1 MVVKIGL
8 GIHGIENFLLKLHFL
23 SAPSGSWWCYGYVAV
38 IPLAHTNIALKES
51 LWEQRVDHFVSQQ
64 TTKSA
69 EWGLFFCLFCFLFL
83 IIVI

>member
-1 MVVKIGL
+1 MLVKVGL

-23 SAPSGSWWCYGYVAV
+23 SAPSDSWWCYGYVAV
-38 IPLAHTNIALKES
+38 IPLAHNNIALKER

-69 EWGLFFCLFCFLFL
+69 
-83 IIVI
+83 

>member
-1 MVVKIGL
+1 ML
-8 GIHGIENFLLKLHFL
+8 GFLLTGASEGWARNPRHRKFLAKIAL

-38 IPLAHTNIALKES
+38 IPLAHTNIALKER

-69 EWGLFFCLFCFLFL
+69 
-83 IIVI
+83 